1 MISDQKHKAKR
12 EVMVNVAHASR
23 QKNFELAEGFMANMH
38 KEGLVDVKV
47 RRRKKNSEV
56 SSLLVFWHLSIAS
69 LRVLQVSSCRAVSV
83 DLDVQ

>member
-1 MISDQKHKAKR
+1 
-12 EVMVNVAHASR
+12 MVNVAHASR

-56 SSLLVFWHLSIAS
+56 SSLLVFWHCPLPRYEYCKSHHVE
-69 LRVLQVSSCRAVSV
+69 LLVWT
-83 DLDVQ
+83 